1 MATIFRFLHN
11 LATAKRNPLHSLRTR
26 LGLAIGSV
34 AFVLSI
40 LASLIVGHTT
50 SEQVKVDVGQ
60 SLAQIAYQMA
70 DKLDRGM
77 FERYRDI
84 QIISALDI
92 IRNPDSISQQRT
104 LLEKLQSTYTDYAW
118 IGLTDN
124 KGIVQASTRKL
135 LEGKDVS
142 QRPWF
147 IHGRRAS
154 YIGDVH
160 NAVKLAKLLPNPT
173 DEPLRFVDIAVPVT
187 NLQGQPQGVLGAHL
201 SWTWSKEV
209 EKSLLPTVQERN
221 KEIFVFSHN
230 GDVLLAPPKF
240 HTVNNSLPLK
250 SIKAAQQG
258 MNGYLIETWS
268 DGQNYLTGYAQSVG
282 YRNYPGLG
290 WLVLVRQK
298 TDVAFAHI
306 RHIQQEIFIANM
318 TLGIL
323 FAVLGW
329 LVTAAITNPMLA
341 IAKAANY
348 IRQGHKQVKIP
359 VLQGQDEIANLSRNI
374 SQLVFTL
381 TEQEKDLKTS
391 NARLHLELTSK
402 LVAQEM
408 LRQSEEKF
416 RQLAENIQEV
426 FWLQDFK
433 GCEIIYI
440 SPAYEQVWQR
450 SCESLY
456 AHPNSWLEPVHL
468 EDKERVITNIQNN
481 KYSTYHNEYR
491 IVLPDGSLRWIWD
504 SSFPVYNHL
513 GEVYRR
519 VGIAQDITERKLAE
533 QTRLALEKE
542 REISKLKS
550 DFINIASHE
559 FRTPLTTI
567 LLSCDLLQNYGE
579 QLSYEKKERHYN
591 RIKSSVKHLNKI
603 LEDVLMIGKTEAG
616 KLEFEPI
623 PIDLISLCLDL
634 VEQLQLSAGEK
645 YHLNFV
651 EQCVYG
657 CNREDLPVMDEKLLR
672 HILTNL
678 LSNAIKYSPQG
689 GTILFELICDNKS
702 VIFRIQDEG
711 IGIPEEDQPKLF
723 TSFFRSSNTSNF
735 PGTGLGLTIVKNAV
749 ELHGG
754 QITVES
760 QVGVGTTFTVTLP
773 LNTIVAVEKILT
785 KGIG

>member
-1 MATIFRFLHN
+1 MATIFKFLHGKAFK
-11 LATAKRNPLHSLRTR
+11 LNPLHSLRTR
-26 LGLAIGSV
+26 LGLAIGTI

-84 QIISALDI
+84 QILSTLDAM
-92 IRNPDSISQQRT
+92 RNPDASASQQRA
-104 LLEKLQSTYTDYAW
+104 LLDKLQSTYTDYAW
-118 IGLTDN
+118 IGLTN
-124 KGIVQASTRKL
+124 HKGIVQASTGKL

-147 IHGRRAS
+147 IHGRKAS
-154 YIGDVH
+154 YVGDVH
-160 NAVKLAKLLPNPT
+160 EAVKLAKLLPNST
-173 DEPLRFVDIAVPVT
+173 NEPLRFVDIAVPVID
-187 NLQGQPQGVLGAHL
+187 LQGHPQGVLGAHL
-201 SWTWSKEV
+201 SWIWSREV
-209 EKSLLPTVQERN
+209 EKSLLGSLKERN
-221 KEIFVFSHN
+221 KEIFVLSQN
-230 GDVLLAPPKF
+230 GNVLLAPAEF
-240 HTVNNSLPLK
+240 TAVNSLFLK
-250 SIKAAQQG
+250 SVKAAQRG
-258 MNGYLIETWS
+258 INSYLIETWS
-268 DGQNYLTGYAQSVG
+268 DGETYLTGYAQSVG

-290 WLVLVRQK
+290 WLILVRQK
-298 TDVAFAHI
+298 TDVAFAPVWNL
-306 RHIQQEIFIANM
+306 QQQILTGNM
-318 TLGIL
+318 ILGGL

-341 IAKAANY
+341 IAKAATH
-348 IRQGHKQVKIP
+348 IRQGNKQVKIP
-359 VLQGQDEIANLSRNI
+359 VLQGQDEIANLSKSL
-374 SQLVFTL
+374 SQLVSTL
-381 TEQEKDLKTS
+381 TQQEKDLKAS
-391 NARLHLELTSK
+391 NTQLQLELTSK

-433 GCEIIYI
+433 SHEIIYI
-440 SPAYEQVWQR
+440 SPAYEQIWQR
-450 SCESLY
+450 SCESWY
-456 AHPNSWLEPVHL
+456 ADPNSWLEAIHP
-468 EDKERVITNIQNN
+468 EDRERVITNIEQNT
-481 KYSTYHNEYR
+481 YSAYQNEYR
-491 IVLPDGSLRWIWD
+491 IVQPDGSIRWIWD
-504 SSFPVYNHL
+504 SSFPVYNNL

-533 QTRLALEKE
+533 ETRLALEKE

-550 DFINIASHE
+550 DFITIASHE

-567 LLSCDLLQNYGE
+567 LLSCELLQNYGD
-579 QLSYEKKERHYN
+579 QLPYDKKKRHFDK
-591 RIKSSVKHLNKI
+591 IKSSIKNLNQI
-603 LEDVLMIGKTEAG
+603 LEDVLIIGKTEAG
-616 KLEFEPI
+616 KLEFEPTH
-623 PIDLISLCLDL
+623 IDLISFCIDL
-634 VEQLQLSAGEK
+634 VEQLQMSAGEN
-645 YHLNFV
+645 YYINFV
-651 EQCVYG
+651 EQCTYG
-657 CNREDLPVMDEKLLR
+657 CQREDLPLMDEKLLR

-689 GTILFELICDNKS
+689 GNIQFELICEPKS

-711 IGIPEEDQPKLF
+711 IGIPEEDQKKLF
-723 TSFFRSSNTSNF
+723 TSFFRSSNIGNL

-760 QVGVGTTFTVTLP
+760 QVGVGTTFTVVLP
-773 LNTIVAVEKILT
+773 LVDTFAVEKT
-785 KGIG
+785 FNR